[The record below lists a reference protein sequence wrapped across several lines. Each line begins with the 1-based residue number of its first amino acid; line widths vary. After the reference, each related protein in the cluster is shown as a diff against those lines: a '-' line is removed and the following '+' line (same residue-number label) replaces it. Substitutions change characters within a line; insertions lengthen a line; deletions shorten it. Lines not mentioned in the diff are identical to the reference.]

1 MSCCLES
8 KVAIG
13 SGPTVAP
20 KKQTLNTKADTE
32 TGEDLVK

>member
-20 KKQTLNTKADTE
+20 KKQTKTNSKH
-32 TGEDLVK
+32 